1 MDKKL
6 VLIWAAPLIAIAL
19 GVVISSSAK
28 FKPFISPAEKQI
40 LAFSHQKTKISFK
53 QPAPV
58 PPLANPI
65 SHETPKVAFPK
76 LPLDK
81 VAPPP
86 ETKAEEKKV
95 SLILINGGRKIA
107 IINGIIVNEG
117 DSIDSMR
124 VEKIERGRVLLKD
137 KMWAKWIKIE

>member
-6 VLIWAAPLIAIAL
+6 AIISAAPLIAIVL

-28 FKPFISPAEKQI
+28 FKPFLSPVEKQI
-40 LAFSHQKTKISFK
+40 LAFSHQKTKIVHR
-53 QPAPV
+53 QPVLV
-58 PPLANPI
+58 PSLANPI
-65 SHETPKVAFPK
+65 SHEVPKVAFPK
-76 LPLDK
+76 VPLDK
-81 VAPPP
+81 IALPP
-86 ETKAEEKKV
+86 EAKAEEKKV

-124 VEKIERGRVLLKD
+124 VEKIEKGRVLLKD
-137 KMWAKWIKIE
+137 RMWAKWIKIE

>member
-6 VLIWAAPLIAIAL
+6 VLISAAPLIAIAL

-28 FKPFISPAEKQI
+28 FKPFMSPGEKQI
-40 LAFSHQKTKISFK
+40 LAFYHQKTKISFK

-58 PPLANPI
+58 PSLANPI
-65 SHETPKVAFPK
+65 SLEAPKVAFPK
-76 LPLDK
+76 VPLDK
-81 VAPPP
+81 MAPPP
-86 ETKAEEKKV
+86 EAKAEEKKV